1 MRRKSLGSA
10 DVTVLVFVPDPASTD
25 GSGKTGL
32 NAVDLECAFTRVET
46 DNDVVMTDVTSSLN
60 NIALTDVH
68 TDWGWEEVSS
78 TLSPGLY
85 RLDIA
90 DAVFASGAV
99 EAVVYVQIASSDAAA
114 SPMIFELVD
123 TAAATLG
130 VNVVSAAGTAWASG
144 AITAASIATDAIGA
158 AEIADGAIT
167 AATFA
172 AGAIDATAIANNAID
187 AATFAADV
195 DAEILSYIVDDATK
209 IDASALNTATGT
221 TIPAIL
227 ADTAEIGVAGAGLT
241 AINLPDQTM
250 DITGNIT
257 GNLSGSVGSVT
268 GLTAANLDATISSR
282 ASQVSVDDLP
292 TNAEL
297 ATALGTA
304 DDAVLAQ
311 IALVKAKTDSL
322 TFTTA
327 NQVDAN
333 IQSVNDVAVSG
344 TGAVGDEWGP

>member
-60 NIALTDVH
+60 NIAITDVH